1 MVVRAEDDRE
11 YWSIPLRASQPHVYN
26 QAAAVFTSGLQMVV
40 VHRGVL
46 HALSAPDRRHLW
58 TQPLPDRGLNAHNR
72 PIVDEPVEAL
82 QPASGFAA
90 RVGLSRFR
98 SPAGMLAAVTPWC
111 VAHHGRG
118 EIVALDPV
126 SGDVLWRRRG
136 IAPQT
141 MVHGDQDVL
150 YVAPQEA
157 GDAIAVRAGD
167 GRRLEREGLSGLVKA
182 GLAVIDGAVVA
193 AERNAVRT
201 ALGARSG
208 TFRLRAVEPATS
220 TQRWSQEFPDQI
232 RLSLIGR
239 EELFVLAPDCACE
252 VLDLARGTRTPLGRL
267 PEELAKATQIHAVAD
282 AEHVYLTIDHPRNNA
297 FSYVSSPAI
306 RVNGTIVAF
315 SRERG
320 GLAWQQKVEN
330 QNLLLSQFAHS
341 PLLVCTAFQSEQRRN
356 VHVQTVR
363 LVAIDKRTGRIV
375 AEMNRPSAGGGFQQ
389 FALSRSERF
398 IELRSYNERVR
409 IQATEPHAG
418 GGGE

>member
-1 MVVRAEDDRE
+1 
-11 YWSIPLRASQPHVYN
+11 
-26 QAAAVFTSGLQMVV
+26 
-40 VHRGVL
+40 
-46 HALSAPDRRHLW
+46 LW

-98 SPAGMLAAVTPWC
+98 SSAGMLAAVTPWC
-111 VAHHGRG
+111 VAHFGRG

-150 YVAPQEA
+150 YIVPQDA
-157 GDAIAVRAGD
+157 GGAFAVRAGD
-167 GRRLEREGLSGLVKA
+167 GRRVEREGLSDLVKD
-182 GLAVIDGAVVA
+182 GLAVIDGTVVA
-193 AERNAVRT
+193 ADRNAART
-201 ALGARSG
+201 VLGARSA
-208 TFRLRAVEPATS
+208 TFRVRAVEPATS
-220 TQRWSQEFPDQI
+220 AQRWSQEFPDQC

-239 EELFVLAPDCACE
+239 DELFVLAPDGACE
-252 VLDLARGTRTPLGRL
+252 VLDLARGTRTLLGRL
-267 PEELAKATQIHAVAD
+267 PEELAKATQVHAVAD
-282 AEHVYLTIDHPRNNA
+282 AEHVYLTIDHLRNNA

-306 RVNGTIVAF
+306 RVNGTIAAF

-320 GLAWQQKVEN
+320 ELAWQQKVEN

-409 IQATEPHAG
+409 IQATEPRAGAG